1 MLEITGDLFSQ
12 ECDAIVIPTNR
23 IRRSNGEAVMGAGVA
38 KEAAKRWPWLPAK
51 YGKEL
56 ERTEVAF
63 LYGLGA
69 VIGFGRDDG
78 KYIIT
83 FVTKKH
89 WNRPSDPELIR
100 DGARQLADLANQL
113 FPDRVFHLKWDPL
126 PRICLPRLGCG
137 LGKLDWEQTV
147 KPILKEY
154 LNDDFVVVSPG

>member
-1 MLEITGDLFSQ
+1 MLEITGDLFEQ

-23 IRRSNGEAVMGAGVA
+23 QTKSNGEAVMGAGVA
-38 KEAAKRWPWLPAK
+38 KEAAERWPWLPAK

-56 ERTEVAF
+56 DRTEF
-63 LYGLGA
+63 TFGFGLGA
-69 VIGFGRDDG
+69 VIGFGRDNG

-89 WNRPSDPELIR
+89 WNRSSEPELIR

-113 FPDRVFHLKWDPL
+113 FPGRVFHFNSSPH

-137 LGKLDWEQTV
+137 LGKLNWETMV
-147 KPILKEY
+147 KPILEEY
-154 LNDDFVVVSPG
+154 LDDDFVVVSPG